1 AVSHAH
7 VVLDAIGGQTLAA
20 AELAAVGGI
29 GDAVQLVRRHWVRL
43 AHDRR
48 AVERPAVDAD
58 LQRSDAD
65 PVVALVVLHAEAGDD
80 TLDGGLGV
88 VARADADGDA
98 GAERQPPL
106 RLQLL
111 IVPEAL
117 GVAAPLAYA
126 RDADLVVPL
135 HQSRQAVQILR
146 LGDLGLRY
154 V

>member
-29 GDAVQLVRRHWVRL
+29 GDAVQLVRRRRIRL

-65 PVVALVVLHAEAGDD
+65 PVVALVVLHGKAGDD
-80 TLDGGLGV
+80 ALDSGLGV
-88 VARADADGDA
+88 VSPRS
-98 GAERQPPL
+98 P
-106 RLQLL
+106 
-111 IVPEAL
+111 AL
-117 GVAAPLAYA
+117 HYA
-126 RDADLVVPL
+126 LE
-135 HQSRQAVQILR
+135 
-146 LGDLGLRY
+146 
-154 V
+154 